1 MVTPVLG
8 VPLDIVVP
16 PESWETP
23 DLEEARGTEE
33 TKAQLV
39 WVSTGRTETRGSK
52 DPKVCLV
59 WAKMAKTVPM
69 VSSGC
74 PETLAFLGL
83 LVLRGPLAFVT
94 PQLAKEP

>member
-8 VPLDIVVP
+8 GPLDIVVP

-23 DLEEARGTEE
+23 DPEEARGTEE
-33 TKAQLV
+33 TKARPAWV
-39 WVSTGRTETRGSK
+39 WTGPTETRGSK

-59 WAKMAKTVPM
+59 WAKTAKTAPT
-69 VSSGC
+69 VSLGC
-74 PETLAFLGL
+74 PETLAFLVL
-83 LVLRGPLAFVT
+83 LVLRGPPASVT